1 MKKILILLSI
11 LLVVGTAC
19 SSGPTKQAQGKW
31 QNDNGDIINVK
42 GEKFK
47 VTMKGSTI
55 EGDIKDDKDHKEL
68 SKMKFVG
75 ETAYIKVDDD
85 TLSIIESP
93 GDTPNDE
100 AQFKKVK

>member
-1 MKKILILLSI
+1 
-11 LLVVGTAC
+11 
-19 SSGPTKQAQGKW
+19 TKQAQGKW

-68 SKMKFVG
+68 SKVKFVG

-93 GDTPNDE
+93 GDTP
-100 AQFKKVK
+100 